1 MILDQQL
8 ENWAKAAHEYF
19 SESFGLNAKFAVMVA
34 RLYICFWAH
43 GLQPRITSGYRSLA
57 HQLELQRQWDS
68 GNRAGLRARPA
79 GASKH
84 TTTNWL
90 GQPDSTAIDMPTNDD
105 QKAAQLARQLGVGA
119 GYDFKQKDPGHYYL
133 LG

>member
-1 MILDQQL
+1 MILDEQL
-8 ENWAKAAHEYF
+8 ENWARGACEYF
-19 SESFGLNAKFAVMVA
+19 TQSFGLDAKFALMVA

-43 GLQPRITSGYRSLA
+43 GLQPRITSGYRALSK
-57 HQLELQRQWDS
+57 QLELQRQWDS

-84 TTTNWL
+84 TLTDWV
-90 GQPDSTAIDMPTNDD
+90 GRPASKAIDMPTNDD
-105 QKAAQLARQLGVGA
+105 ARAAQLARQLGIGA
-119 GYDFKQKDPGHYYL
+119 GFDFKEKDPGHYYL